1 MFQQVVPYRIPEE
14 LWAQAVF
21 NNGTGGT
28 TYCTGQEINDPGQEV
43 PGHRLPGQ
51 EVPGHR
57 HPGQEVPGQEVPGHR
72 HPGQEVP
79 GHRPAQEAQ
88 RPPPAKRSPATT
100 TSTTPYTKGRFS
112 VSRIDTPPHEA
123 EHIFINQENG
133 NRASQTPKKSRKSF
147 LVSTLKKT
155 QLRRSRKLEALEVMR
170 SRRRSGATEAN
181 LFVKKSWA
189 DVVKFGVTQPQKQS
203 HNPGRK
209 AKMTK
214 RRTKIKVLQTPAQK
228 MKAQIRTGH
237 ADSPA
242 TIVIGRAHSRTVHLT
257 GHIPKVVKNYALK
270 LNLDQDESFTGM
282 SELFNSPLSDKQR
295 SSCLEGNQNDMT
307 QNKSS
312 IDQTS
317 VLQTPEES
325 GDMVVSPLNITSV
338 TTERPYNRDAVSRLL
353 RSPISTELH
362 KGNDQILETVMQMGG
377 ITRPTTE
384 CKVKKIKTPP
394 KKRETI
400 DLTGIKRIT
409 PKQKGKPV
417 TDPVALKRLL
427 RTPRQMESL
436 PVMYTRRS
444 PQQVEDLVGI
454 KRIMKTPKQKGE
466 PVEDLV
472 GIKRIMRTPKQKGES
487 VEDLVGIKRIMRT
500 PKQKGESVEDLV
512 GIKEIMRTP
521 RQEEEPVEDMVGIKH
536 IMKTPKLKG
545 RPVEDLMGISHIM
558 RTPPRENT
566 HPIEEIIGI
575 KQLKKTPQKKSAPV
589 KELDVM
595 PLSETRTSKTLSTK
609 TTYSRSTTSLG
620 QLGSNHSISNELS
633 QDNWLKEMQH
643 LDASENNAKS
653 TPARR
658 SSKSLTR
665 LSNSSTQGLVR
676 PEVFPQD
683 KTYRDSSVESFFAV
697 NKTIPSRIS
706 QRQPTSMGETNKA
719 EVQRL
724 PGVGLKDV
732 KSPTGRG
739 RSSKSWT
746 HSAEDLEES
755 EARISDDLPQSNK
768 LEASTEAQVQES
780 VPVSSS
786 ETPTQSRRRGRPS
799 KSLTR
804 LSSSS
809 AGDLEAS
816 VARISDELP
825 QNNRPEASTAK
836 AQVQE
841 SVPVSSSETPTPS
854 RRRGR
859 PSKSLTR
866 LSSSSEGDLKE
877 SDSRISDELPKNDG
891 LEASTAKAAHVP
903 ESVPVSS
910 SETPTPSRRRGRPS
924 NSLTRLSSSSA
935 GDLEASVARISDDL
949 PQNNRLEASKAQ
961 VQESVPVSS
970 SKTPTPSRR
979 RGRLSKSLTRL
990 SSSSAGG
997 LERPNTFPQDE
1008 TYRDSSVQHPFA
1020 VNKTQSKRSQRQLIS
1035 MGDLN
1040 KAEVHTETK
1049 VQKFPAIA
1057 LNEVNSTPIGRG
1069 RSSKS
1074 LTRSAKE
1081 DLEASVARIS
1091 NELPQNNQLEAST
1104 AVAEA
1109 QESVLVSSNE
1119 TPTPSRRRGRPSKS
1133 LTRLSSSSA
1142 GGSKQPDPF
1151 TQEETGGDSNV
1162 RHPLVNKTPSR
1173 SAQRQLISMG
1183 DSTKTDVHSE
1193 TEVQKLPSVALKE
1206 VQSPTRS
1213 GRSSTSLTRSAE
1225 DLEAS
1230 DLRISD
1236 ELPQNNRLEAST
1248 AKAAQVQASTP
1259 VSSSETPTPSRRRGR
1274 PSKSLTR
1281 LSSPRQLIRMGD
1293 SNKAEVHTETEVQKL
1308 PGVALKEVKSTST
1321 GRGRSSKSLTRS
1333 AKEDL
1338 EESEARIS
1346 DDLPQSN
1353 KLEASTEAQV
1363 QETVPVSSSETPTPS
1378 RRRGRPPKSRTHLSS
1393 SSAGGSEEP
1402 QSNVS
1407 TGLPKLN
1414 RLEDS
1419 NVKHSPPAGR
1429 PSNRKT
1435 MQSLKNLNNATQPL
1449 SKSTRQNLQCDV
1461 PAGAPEPTDKSIKIS
1476 PVKRSRRRRI
1486 NLEQITK
1493 ELKVP
1498 PMLHPEA
1505 EPSECLVAAY
1515 CEIVKSDPARR
1526 KGRQLKSLEHLSAST
1541 DVLEEPKPN
1550 FADSKDESRDKS
1562 SHVGKRTIN
1571 IRAGR
1576 SRKNVEVAKE
1586 TTQKIKEQADIPN
1599 SLDIPVKITQ
1609 AKRSQRKQIN
1619 LQPVPKSTA
1628 AATTAGEIQNA
1639 SSASSVGEQLSLK
1652 RSVTRNKVED
1662 TVEQSREETILQR
1675 SPKKHAVEIRVETE
1689 ILTSHTA
1696 LVVKSVRTK
1705 NTAKKRPVRKPSQIS
1720 PAETKEFNVITESEE
1735 TLLEDLSQ
1743 TSNNTM
1749 EAMWKN
1755 NENVLVEEQTVKS
1768 PKHKATR
1775 STRQHQKAMLTEL
1788 TAEAPTKQLRGR
1800 RNKTTAQD
1808 RLHLNITLDKGDL
1821 VLHEDTAASTIV
1833 TKSVRRGRHARGS
1846 NTNSVT
1852 ELIKKES
1859 ANENLSA
1866 LSRQDVV
1873 VHEHKRSTDG
1883 GPVTK
1888 TRRVRKKQ
1896 NLEGNTNV
1904 DSMDQHDSADV
1915 ASVDIKEIFTRSTCG
1930 KKDPPQAEALH
1941 TETGTRLKGRKPAN
1955 VKNKLKAMDDSVQIS
1970 TRQNIEKE
1978 NSSIPK
1984 SVHWHPLLTNME
1996 TSENNLS
2003 KETVPNNENKISN
2016 RSIRSRGKN
2025 KLDMPEA
2032 TIPAK
2037 RSRRGKIEENTEEGS
2052 LNQSD
2057 TGKSAEMSE
2066 TDSSHSLVSIKESI
2080 KVTKRGRNKME
2091 TNQNTP
2097 LEQIITVSKGSLE
2110 GHTEKS
2116 KEDPERIASTMDFK
2130 ETVNDKTI
2138 NKRNIGKRNITL
2150 ANPLPSSGGQR
2161 DLGVDSNMTIDE
2173 NLRNRKLGRR
2183 RAVAKNLD
2191 GEKKEQDKV
2200 TEIPIS
2206 NQRRGRRAS
2215 SQTKVHD
2222 GSKSSEP
2229 FSKNKV
2235 SSILETK
2242 GTEAISTKSR
2252 LGLKR
2257 KIANAEVVAEIPKA
2271 CEPLSYTI
2279 AKSSSISKSKTQNA
2293 TSARGRRNI
2302 RNISTQNEEAAISPK
2317 ENGKASKQSPAKNNK
2332 TEAASITTQK
2342 KRGKS
2347 KVDAVKS
2354 GKATQVVK
2362 TRASARTRK

>member
-859 PSKSLTR
+859 PS
-866 LSSSSEGDLKE
+866 
-877 SDSRISDELPKNDG
+877 N
-891 LEASTAKAAHVP
+891 
-903 ESVPVSS
+903 
-910 SETPTPSRRRGRPS
+910 
-924 NSLTRLSSSSA
+924 
-935 GDLEASVARISDDL
+935 
-949 PQNNRLEASKAQ
+949 
-961 VQESVPVSS
+961 
-970 SKTPTPSRR
+970 
-979 RGRLSKSLTRL
+979 SLTRL

>member
-1393 SSAGGSEEP
+1393 SSAG
-1402 QSNVS
+1402 
-1407 TGLPKLN
+1407 
-1414 RLEDS
+1414 
-1419 NVKHSPPAGR
+1419 
-1429 PSNRKT
+1429 
-1435 MQSLKNLNNATQPL
+1435 
-1449 SKSTRQNLQCDV
+1449 
-1461 PAGAPEPTDKSIKIS
+1461 
-1476 PVKRSRRRRI
+1476 
-1486 NLEQITK
+1486 
-1493 ELKVP
+1493 
-1498 PMLHPEA
+1498 
-1505 EPSECLVAAY
+1505 
-1515 CEIVKSDPARR
+1515 
-1526 KGRQLKSLEHLSAST
+1526 
-1541 DVLEEPKPN
+1541 VLEEPKPN

>member
-859 PSKSLTR
+859 PS
-866 LSSSSEGDLKE
+866 
-877 SDSRISDELPKNDG
+877 
-891 LEASTAKAAHVP
+891 
-903 ESVPVSS
+903 
-910 SETPTPSRRRGRPS
+910 

-935 GDLEASVARISDDL
+935 G
-949 PQNNRLEASKAQ
+949 
-961 VQESVPVSS
+961 
-970 SKTPTPSRR
+970 
-979 RGRLSKSLTRL
+979 
-990 SSSSAGG
+990 
-997 LERPNTFPQDE
+997 
-1008 TYRDSSVQHPFA
+1008 
-1020 VNKTQSKRSQRQLIS
+1020 
-1035 MGDLN
+1035 
-1040 KAEVHTETK
+1040 
-1049 VQKFPAIA
+1049 
-1057 LNEVNSTPIGRG
+1057 
-1069 RSSKS
+1069 
-1074 LTRSAKE
+1074 

>member
-799 KSLTR
+799 K
-804 LSSSS
+804 
-809 AGDLEAS
+809 
-816 VARISDELP
+816 
-825 QNNRPEASTAK
+825 
-836 AQVQE
+836 
-841 SVPVSSSETPTPS
+841 
-854 RRRGR
+854 
-859 PSKSLTR
+859 
-866 LSSSSEGDLKE
+866 
-877 SDSRISDELPKNDG
+877 
-891 LEASTAKAAHVP
+891 
-903 ESVPVSS
+903 
-910 SETPTPSRRRGRPS
+910 
-924 NSLTRLSSSSA
+924 SLTRLSSSSA

>member
-935 GDLEASVARISDDL
+935 G
-949 PQNNRLEASKAQ
+949 
-961 VQESVPVSS
+961 
-970 SKTPTPSRR
+970 
-979 RGRLSKSLTRL
+979 
-990 SSSSAGG
+990 G

-1393 SSAGGSEEP
+1393 SSAG
-1402 QSNVS
+1402 
-1407 TGLPKLN
+1407 
-1414 RLEDS
+1414 
-1419 NVKHSPPAGR
+1419 
-1429 PSNRKT
+1429 
-1435 MQSLKNLNNATQPL
+1435 
-1449 SKSTRQNLQCDV
+1449 
-1461 PAGAPEPTDKSIKIS
+1461 
-1476 PVKRSRRRRI
+1476 
-1486 NLEQITK
+1486 
-1493 ELKVP
+1493 
-1498 PMLHPEA
+1498 
-1505 EPSECLVAAY
+1505 
-1515 CEIVKSDPARR
+1515 
-1526 KGRQLKSLEHLSAST
+1526 
-1541 DVLEEPKPN
+1541 VLEEPKPN

>member
-859 PSKSLTR
+859 PS
-866 LSSSSEGDLKE
+866 
-877 SDSRISDELPKNDG
+877 
-891 LEASTAKAAHVP
+891 
-903 ESVPVSS
+903 
-910 SETPTPSRRRGRPS
+910 

-935 GDLEASVARISDDL
+935 G
-949 PQNNRLEASKAQ
+949 
-961 VQESVPVSS
+961 
-970 SKTPTPSRR
+970 
-979 RGRLSKSLTRL
+979 
-990 SSSSAGG
+990 
-997 LERPNTFPQDE
+997 
-1008 TYRDSSVQHPFA
+1008 
-1020 VNKTQSKRSQRQLIS
+1020 
-1035 MGDLN
+1035 
-1040 KAEVHTETK
+1040 
-1049 VQKFPAIA
+1049 
-1057 LNEVNSTPIGRG
+1057 
-1069 RSSKS
+1069 
-1074 LTRSAKE
+1074 

-1393 SSAGGSEEP
+1393 SSAG
-1402 QSNVS
+1402 
-1407 TGLPKLN
+1407 
-1414 RLEDS
+1414 
-1419 NVKHSPPAGR
+1419 
-1429 PSNRKT
+1429 
-1435 MQSLKNLNNATQPL
+1435 
-1449 SKSTRQNLQCDV
+1449 
-1461 PAGAPEPTDKSIKIS
+1461 
-1476 PVKRSRRRRI
+1476 
-1486 NLEQITK
+1486 
-1493 ELKVP
+1493 
-1498 PMLHPEA
+1498 
-1505 EPSECLVAAY
+1505 
-1515 CEIVKSDPARR
+1515 
-1526 KGRQLKSLEHLSAST
+1526 
-1541 DVLEEPKPN
+1541 VLEEPKPN

>member
-786 ETPTQSRRRGRPS
+786 ETPTQ
-799 KSLTR
+799 
-804 LSSSS
+804 
-809 AGDLEAS
+809 
-816 VARISDELP
+816 
-825 QNNRPEASTAK
+825 
-836 AQVQE
+836 
-841 SVPVSSSETPTPS
+841 
-854 RRRGR
+854 
-859 PSKSLTR
+859 
-866 LSSSSEGDLKE
+866 
-877 SDSRISDELPKNDG
+877 
-891 LEASTAKAAHVP
+891 
-903 ESVPVSS
+903 
-910 SETPTPSRRRGRPS
+910 
-924 NSLTRLSSSSA
+924 
-935 GDLEASVARISDDL
+935 
-949 PQNNRLEASKAQ
+949 
-961 VQESVPVSS
+961 
-970 SKTPTPSRR
+970 SRR

>member
-859 PSKSLTR
+859 PS
-866 LSSSSEGDLKE
+866 
-877 SDSRISDELPKNDG
+877 
-891 LEASTAKAAHVP
+891 
-903 ESVPVSS
+903 
-910 SETPTPSRRRGRPS
+910 

-935 GDLEASVARISDDL
+935 G
-949 PQNNRLEASKAQ
+949 
-961 VQESVPVSS
+961 
-970 SKTPTPSRR
+970 
-979 RGRLSKSLTRL
+979 
-990 SSSSAGG
+990 
-997 LERPNTFPQDE
+997 
-1008 TYRDSSVQHPFA
+1008 
-1020 VNKTQSKRSQRQLIS
+1020 
-1035 MGDLN
+1035 
-1040 KAEVHTETK
+1040 
-1049 VQKFPAIA
+1049 
-1057 LNEVNSTPIGRG
+1057 
-1069 RSSKS
+1069 
-1074 LTRSAKE
+1074 

-1541 DVLEEPKPN
+1541 D
-1550 FADSKDESRDKS
+1550 
-1562 SHVGKRTIN
+1562 
-1571 IRAGR
+1571 
-1576 SRKNVEVAKE
+1576 
-1586 TTQKIKEQADIPN
+1586 
-1599 SLDIPVKITQ
+1599 
-1609 AKRSQRKQIN
+1609 
-1619 LQPVPKSTA
+1619 

>member
-935 GDLEASVARISDDL
+935 G
-949 PQNNRLEASKAQ
+949 
-961 VQESVPVSS
+961 
-970 SKTPTPSRR
+970 
-979 RGRLSKSLTRL
+979 
-990 SSSSAGG
+990 G

-1183 DSTKTDVHSE
+1183 DSTKTD
-1193 TEVQKLPSVALKE
+1193 
-1206 VQSPTRS
+1206 
-1213 GRSSTSLTRSAE
+1213 
-1225 DLEAS
+1225 
-1230 DLRISD
+1230 
-1236 ELPQNNRLEAST
+1236 
-1248 AKAAQVQASTP
+1248 
-1259 VSSSETPTPSRRRGR
+1259 
-1274 PSKSLTR
+1274 
-1281 LSSPRQLIRMGD
+1281 
-1293 SNKAEVHTETEVQKL
+1293 VHTETEVQKL